1 MIVIDGEK
9 FIGLIGLG
17 RSTLTSE
24 IVAQRLLELGKE
36 EVNKII
42 MKCTLEIMVPSV
54 PLFIDKYREELENGK
69 CFLQPITSGES
80 YGSPCEIKKSPCEIK
95 RRLKYCKNPMER
107 MKLQRELNSAYKH
120 YDGYW

>member
-80 YGSPCEIKKSPCEIK
+80 YGSPCEIK

-107 MKLQRELNSAYKH
+107 IKLQRELNSAYKH
-120 YDGYW
+120 YGGHW